1 MLFKKLILSLII
13 VLAIIINPI
22 ALYAISLV
30 PGGDSIGID
39 LNYQGVVITGGYKIK
54 SKNTTYD
61 PFAKDFKTGDM
72 IVEIDNQK
80 VTSIEELT
88 EIIKDGGSEKSD
100 YDVTIIRNNEKLHR
114 NLQVIYENQEFSTG
128 LYVKDAISGV
138 GTLTFYNPTNNTFG
152 ALGHAMSDTK
162 LSSSE
167 LIQSG
172 TIFESNV
179 TSIKKATSNS
189 SGNKIADISN
199 VEIGSI
205 NSHNQFGIYGT
216 YNYDISKR
224 KALETASIDEIK
236 LGKAYFLTVLN
247 GHEIQKCEIE
257 ITKLNDQ
264 DTIKEKGIE
273 FKVTD
278 QNVINKANGI
288 VQGMSGS
295 PIIQDDKIIGCVTHV
310 SGNNPMIGFGLY
322 IEWMLEMDKQG

>member
-72 IVEIDNQK
+72 IVEIDDQK

-216 YNYDISKR
+216 YNYDIFKR
-224 KALETASIDEIK
+224 ESMETANIDEIE
-236 LGKAYFLTVLN
+236 LGKAYFLTVLD
-247 GHEIQKCEIE
+247 GQKIQKCEIE
-257 ITKLNDQ
+257 ITKLNKQ
-264 DTIKEKGIE
+264 DSINEKGIE

-278 QNVINKANGI
+278 QAVTKQANGI

-295 PIIQDDKIIGCVTHV
+295 PIIQNGKIIGCVTHV
-310 SGNNPMIGFGLY
+310 SGNNPMLGYGLY
-322 IEWMLEMDKQG
+322 IEWMLEMDK